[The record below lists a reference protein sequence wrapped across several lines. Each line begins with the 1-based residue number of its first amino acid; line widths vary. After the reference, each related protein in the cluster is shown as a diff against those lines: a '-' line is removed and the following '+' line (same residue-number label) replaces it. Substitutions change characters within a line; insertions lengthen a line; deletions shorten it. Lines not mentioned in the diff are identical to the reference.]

1 MLRLRSALGP
11 LVVCLAAAPAAA
23 LADTWSVVNA
33 RIIPS
38 PAAAP
43 IENGTLVVK
52 DGTIAAFGPA
62 KAVKVRKGS
71 KRVDGKGGTLLAGF
85 WNVHVHFTDPRFA
98 QAATRPAAEL
108 SKGCREMLTSRGFT
122 TVVDLGS
129 LPNNT
134 VALKKRQPEL
144 DCPRIISV
152 GLSMFPVD
160 GVPIYVKRELGEEVA
175 NTLPQPRT
183 AEEAA
188 GLVRKSVELGAGA
201 IKIFS
206 GTWLGG
212 RKTAEM
218 KLEVAQGATAEAHRA
233 GLVVFAHPQSDEGLR
248 VAVESGVD
256 VLAHTVPNGSAWSP
270 ERVQQ
275 LVERKMSLAPTLSLW
290 RVEMNRSS
298 LPQDVRDAFIA
309 EGLGQLRAFF
319 AGKGDVLFGTDVGY
333 IPEAGADEEIAR
345 MTDAGMGWSD
355 VLRSLGEAPARKFKD
370 ASRGTIQTGMPAD
383 LVLVDGDPRS
393 DALALTRIR
402 QTWVAGRSVFAR

>member
-1 MLRLRSALGP
+1 MLRLRSAVGGVLLFCVGTASP
-11 LVVCLAAAPAAA
+11 A
-23 LADTWSVVNA
+23 LADTWAVVNA

-38 PAAAP
+38 PTAAP

-52 DGTIAAFGPA
+52 DGTIAAVGPG
-62 KAVKVRKGS
+62 KTVKIPKSS
-71 KRVDGKGGTLLAGF
+71 KRIDAKGRTLLAGF

-98 QAATRPAAEL
+98 QAATRPASEL

-129 LPNNT
+129 LPDNT
-134 VALKKRQPEL
+134 GALKKEQPGL
-144 DCPRIISV
+144 DCPRILSV

-160 GVPIYVKRELGEEVA
+160 GVPIYVKRELGEQA
-175 NTLPQPRT
+175 AAALPQPRT
-183 AEEAA
+183 GEEAA
-188 GLVRKSVELGAGA
+188 AIVRRSVELGAAA

-218 KLEVAQGATAEAHRA
+218 KLDVVRGATDEAHKA
-233 GLVVFAHPQSDEGLR
+233 GLLVFAHPQSDEGLR
-248 VAVESGVD
+248 VAMEGGVD
-256 VLAHTVPNGSAWSP
+256 VLAHTVPGGSAWSP
-270 ERVQQ
+270 ELVQR
-275 LVERKMSLAPTLSLW
+275 LVERKMSLVPTLSLW
-290 RVEMNRSS
+290 RVEMQRSN

-319 AGKGDVLFGTDVGY
+319 AGRGEVLFGTDVGY
-333 IPEAGADEEIAR
+333 LPEQGADEEIAR
-345 MTDAGMGWSD
+345 MREAGMGWSD
-355 VLRSLGEAPARKFKD
+355 ILRSLGEAPARRFQD
-370 ASRGTIQTGMPAD
+370 ASRGTLQPGGAAD

-393 DALALTRIR
+393 DTLALTRVR

>member
-1 MLRLRSALGP
+1 MLRLRSAVGGALVFCLGTTS
-11 LVVCLAAAPAAA
+11 AA
-23 LADTWSVVNA
+23 LADTWAVVNA

-38 PAAAP
+38 PTTAP

-52 DGTIAAFGPA
+52 DGMIAALGPG
-62 KAVKVRKGS
+62 KTVKVPKGS
-71 KRVDGKGGTLLAGF
+71 KRIDARGRTLLAGF

-129 LPNNT
+129 LPDNT
-134 VALKKRQPEL
+134 GALKKRLPDL
-144 DCPRIISV
+144 DCPRILSV

-160 GVPIYVKRELGEEVA
+160 GVPIYVKRELGEEA
-175 NTLPQPRT
+175 AAALPQPRT
-183 AEEAA
+183 GEEAA
-188 GLVRKSVELGAGA
+188 AIVRRSVELGAGA

-218 KLEVAQGATAEAHRA
+218 KLDVARGATDEAHRA
-233 GLVVFAHPQSDEGLR
+233 GLLVFAHPQSDEGLR
-248 VAVESGVD
+248 VAMEAGVD
-256 VLAHTVPNGSAWSP
+256 VLAHTVPGGSSWPP
-270 ERVQQ
+270 ELVQK

-290 RVEMNRSS
+290 RVEMQRSN

-319 AGKGDVLFGTDVGY
+319 AGKGEVLFGTDVGY
-333 IPEAGADEEIAR
+333 ISEQGADEEIAR
-345 MTDAGMGWSD
+345 MREAGMGWAD
-355 VLRSLGEAPARKFKD
+355 ILRSLGEAPARRFQD
-370 ASRGTIQTGMPAD
+370 ASRGTLQTGGAAD

-393 DALALTRIR
+393 DTQALTRVR